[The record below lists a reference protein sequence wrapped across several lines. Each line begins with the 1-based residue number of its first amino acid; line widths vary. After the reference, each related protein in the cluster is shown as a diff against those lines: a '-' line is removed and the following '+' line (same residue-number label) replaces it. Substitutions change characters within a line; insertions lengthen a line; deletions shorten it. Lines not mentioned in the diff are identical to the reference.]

1 MNEIHLLAKDE
12 RELFFRTAA
21 EIMKLSFEIIEKDYW
36 VVWILER
43 LFSIETLKSHL
54 TFKGGTSLSK
64 IYGVID
70 RFSED
75 IDLSIER
82 DFLGFGAPGDP
93 ENAPSKKKQR
103 SVLDNLSKACSHYV
117 QTVMLDDLKKAI
129 ISSLGTTEG
138 WQIFLDQEDPD
149 AQTLLFEYPSET
161 SKVGYIRPLVKIEI
175 GARSEHW
182 PVSEHKIQSYAKE
195 ALKEKIHEP
204 EIRVRVL
211 NAERTFWEKATILH
225 QYAHLPEDKKLPP
238 RISRHFYD
246 FFRLLNSKIK
256 EKALIETA
264 LLERV
269 AIHKSIYFASSW
281 ANYGTARK
289 ETLKLFPPD
298 RILKELEKD
307 YALMGA
313 MFFREIPDW
322 QLILQTIEDFEREF
336 NKPIDHYNLG
346 KHD

>member
-1 MNEIHLLAKDE
+1 MNEIHLLSKNE
-12 RELFFRTAA
+12 RALFFRIAA
-21 EIMKLSFEIIEKDYW
+21 KIMRMPFEIIEKDYW

-43 LFSIETLKSHL
+43 LFSIEKLKSHL

-82 DFLGFGAPGDP
+82 EFLGFGTPSDL
-93 ENAPSKKKQR
+93 ENAPSKRKQR
-103 SVLDNLSKACSHYV
+103 AVLDNLSKACSTYV
-117 QTVMLDDLKKAI
+117 QTVMLDDVKEAI
-129 ISSLGTTEG
+129 IARLGTTEG
-138 WQIFLDQEDPD
+138 WQISSDQEDPD

-161 SKVGYIRPLVKIEI
+161 LNTGYIRPLVKIEM
-175 GARSEHW
+175 GARAEHW
-182 PVSEHKIQSYAKE
+182 PVSKHNIQSYVKE

-204 EIRVRVL
+204 EIQVRVL

-246 FFRLLNSKIK
+246 FFRLLNSEIK

-269 AIHKSIYFASSW
+269 ATHKSIYFASSW
-281 ANYGTARK
+281 ANYNAARK
-289 ETLKLFPPD
+289 KTLKLFPPD
-298 RILKELEKD
+298 RVLKELEKD

-322 QLILQTIEDFEREF
+322 QLILQTIEKFEKEF
-336 NKPIDHYNLG
+336 NNSI
-346 KHD
+346 